1 MSPHAAHLGFVNIV
15 DKMSGWRQVKHSS
28 VSDAEEG
35 GIPTAKDGDPI
46 NSVMEFKQN
55 EGQ

>member
-1 MSPHAAHLGFVNIV
+1 
-15 DKMSGWRQVKHSS
+15 MSGWRQVKHTS

-35 GIPTAKDGDPI
+35 GSPTAKDGDPV